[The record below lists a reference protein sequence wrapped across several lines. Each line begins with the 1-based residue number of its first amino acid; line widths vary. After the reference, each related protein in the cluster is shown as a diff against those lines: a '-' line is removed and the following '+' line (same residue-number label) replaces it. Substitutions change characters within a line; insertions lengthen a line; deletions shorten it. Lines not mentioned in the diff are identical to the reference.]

1 MDNNLEMLIE
11 FLVELVSV
19 AAVIVGIALGIQ
31 KHYIYF
37 LVTVLGFVTIF
48 IYQRIKRRIKDK
60 KIKEILK
67 EQWGKERNTKRDFS
81 KIRELYDFLI
91 RRENFHFTIDDITWS
106 DLDMDLVF
114 SKLDHTMSLPGM
126 QYLYHMLRLPVYKED
141 FLKKRNKTINMLM
154 ENKAL
159 SNRLQFPL
167 FILGKE
173 KGEDIIKFFDK
184 GINIDTRPLIIYRLL
199 SFLPLVGIA
208 LLFYDIGI
216 GFIAIM
222 FIVSTNL
229 FFYNKNKRAINLEI
243 ENFKYIGDLILC
255 AESIV
260 KSGIG
265 EIELVHKEMEEVLK
279 ELKALK
285 KNILKLRYNDS
296 YRSEMEIIIDYLN
309 MLVLREPKIFYK
321 TVSLLNIHR
330 EDLLS
335 LYIMIGQIDAY
346 ISVASYK
353 SSLRYY
359 IEPSLKENH
368 GFYLYAEKIYHPL
381 LEEPVPYTVELNNR
395 GALITGSNASGK
407 STFLKTMGINSLFA
421 QTLYFTFS
429 EKYSSC
435 YFRLFS
441 SIGTTDSIVEGDS
454 YFMAEA
460 KALKRVIDSID
471 GGSPILC
478 ILDEIFRGTNTA
490 ERISAAQVVLDYLI
504 EKGNCVIAATHD
516 LELTSLVSE
525 KYENYHF
532 RETIDDNDISFDYIL
547 RTGPCVSSNAI
558 AILKYIGY
566 PKEIYEAAKEKAEKY
581 LIKA

>member
-1 MDNNLEMLIE
+1 
-11 FLVELVSV
+11 
-19 AAVIVGIALGIQ
+19 
-31 KHYIYF
+31 
-37 LVTVLGFVTIF
+37 
-48 IYQRIKRRIKDK
+48 
-60 KIKEILK
+60 
-67 EQWGKERNTKRDFS
+67 
-81 KIRELYDFLI
+81 
-91 RRENFHFTIDDITWS
+91 
-106 DLDMDLVF
+106 
-114 SKLDHTMSLPGM
+114 
-126 QYLYHMLRLPVYKED
+126 MLRLPVYKED
-141 FLKKRNKTINMLM
+141 FLKKRNKIINMLM
-154 ENKAL
+154 ENKVL

-184 GINIDTRPLIIYRLL
+184 GINVDTRPLIIYRLL

-229 FFYNKNKRAINLEI
+229 FFNNKNKRAINLEI

-504 EKGNCVIAATHD
+504 EKGNCVIAASHD

>member
-184 GINIDTRPLIIYRLL
+184 GINVDTRPLIIYRLL

-229 FFYNKNKRAINLEI
+229 FFNNKNKRAINLEI

-395 GALITGSNASGK
+395 GALITGSNAS
-407 STFLKTMGINSLFA
+407 
-421 QTLYFTFS
+421 
-429 EKYSSC
+429 
-435 YFRLFS
+435 
-441 SIGTTDSIVEGDS
+441 
-454 YFMAEA
+454 
-460 KALKRVIDSID
+460 
-471 GGSPILC
+471 
-478 ILDEIFRGTNTA
+478 
-490 ERISAAQVVLDYLI
+490 
-504 EKGNCVIAATHD
+504 
-516 LELTSLVSE
+516 
-525 KYENYHF
+525 
-532 RETIDDNDISFDYIL
+532 
-547 RTGPCVSSNAI
+547 
-558 AILKYIGY
+558 
-566 PKEIYEAAKEKAEKY
+566 
-581 LIKA
+581 